1 MPTSTFPRT
10 GKVSSSADQSKVKT
24 AGGRSHQLDEGVGQS
39 VKVPGPANQ
48 LPDNQ
53 GQDPAV
59 GVFDK
64 QGTDANLLTAGGSPL
79 WGMVGIGTGQT
90 QSEVPS
96 TVEDALSL
104 NTVGGLDFWWM
115 PGLGAG
121 KTPIPPKSGVDDL
134 VFYDVQTSAGFN
146 ILTYPWGNVTPGG
159 HTPAIAA
166 AVGSGHTVRVQFDR
180 QMRNHPYLGGVL
192 DPINYKVIEID
203 TSRVLEVFHVEWVTN
218 YNEVRLYTEEFHL
231 VYPWNYRVEVR
242 NVQDADGDVLIYDYE
257 DFSAAGTAFPAAE
270 DMHVFY
276 GLTAGL
282 QASKQTAVTP
292 DIDKPIVTNQDPAPL
307 QTNVLVYSNIKLD
320 IIDPSGSGINASSVI
335 IRANYLDVFG
345 VSTWYDVWKNDAAQP
360 GYAVTK
366 TPVTFGFRYDINPNT
381 NMPDTARITIYVFAY
396 DTASIP
402 NFVET
407 TYYFDTEII
416 DFDPPYLKT
425 SELSPAPGSVD
436 NAANAPI
443 VVSVVDQKA
452 GVDPATDRVKIWV
465 NSILAWNGASPQLG
479 FTGSRVATS
488 PKGYKYTI
496 IPDSDLPH
504 NTIVL
509 IDVHAY
515 DLAGVPNF
523 LDTSYTFHV
532 EAIPSLLKAKQLVAV
547 ADDAIKLIFTG
558 DVVTQAGGYNL
569 ALGYTIVD
577 LDGIENPVVKSVYPI
592 SEKVANYVILEVMG
606 MREKG
611 RYQLTMDYYKIY
623 DELGNPL
630 KNVTVK
636 WRMRRTKVDSA
647 LLGAAQRFD
656 KRIGS
661 NIRGILEA
669 VMLSD
674 EEIGGDY

>member
-1 MPTSTFPRT
+1 MPTFPT
-10 GKVSSSADQSKVKT
+10 KKASDTDLGKIKT
-24 AGGRSHQLDEGVGQS
+24 AGGRSHQLDTGVGQG
-39 VKVPGPANQ
+39 VKIPGPADQ

-53 GQDPAV
+53 GQDPQA

-64 QGTDANLLTAGGSPL
+64 QGINANLLTAGGAPL
-79 WGMVGIGTGQT
+79 WGVPDVGTGQT
-90 QSEVPS
+90 QSPPPS
-96 TVEDALSL
+96 TVEDDLTL
-104 NTVGGLDFWWM
+104 LTTGGLDFHWM
-115 PGLGAG
+115 PGLGQG
-121 KTPIPPKSGVDDL
+121 NRPSGPKSGVDDL
-134 VFYDVQTSAGFN
+134 AFYDVQTSAGFN
-146 ILTYPWGNVTPGG
+146 ILTYPWGNVTPSG
-159 HTPAIAA
+159 HTPGIAA

-192 DPINYKVIEID
+192 DPRNYKVIEID

-231 VYPWNYRVEVR
+231 VYPWDYRVEVR
-242 NVQDADGDVLIYDYE
+242 NVQDEDGDVLVYDFE
-257 DFSAAGTAFPAAE
+257 DFSAAGSAFPAAE

-282 QASKQTAVTP
+282 QASKQIDVTP

-320 IIDPSGSGINASSVI
+320 IVDPSGSGINANSVI
-335 IRANYLDVFG
+335 IRANYLDVYG
-345 VSTWYDVWKNDAAQP
+345 VSTWYDVWKNDAQQP
-360 GYAVTK
+360 GYVVTK
-366 TPVTFGFRYDINPNT
+366 TPITFGFRYDINPNT
-381 NMPDTARITIYVFAY
+381 DMPDTARITIYVFAY

-425 SELSPAPGSVD
+425 SELSPVPSSMD
-436 NAANAPI
+436 NPANTPI
-443 VVSVVDQKA
+443 VVSVVDLKA
-452 GVDPATDRVKIWV
+452 GVDPAAGRVRIWV
-465 NSILAWNGASPQLG
+465 NSILAWDGASPQPG

-496 IPDSDLPH
+496 IPNDDLPH
-504 NTIVL
+504 NSIVL

-532 EAIPSLLKAKQLVAV
+532 EAIPSLLRAKQLVAV

-558 DVVTQAGGYNL
+558 DVVTQAGGY
-569 ALGYTIVD
+569 AQVTGYTIVD
-577 LDGIENPVVKSVYPI
+577 LDGVENPVVKSVYPI
-592 SEKVANYVILEVMG
+592 NEKVADYVILEVVG

-611 RYQLTMDYYKIY
+611 RYQLTVAYHKIY

-630 KNVTVK
+630 KDIVVK
-636 WRMRRTKVDSA
+636 WQMRRTKVDSA

-661 NIRGILEA
+661 KIRGILEA
-669 VMLSD
+669 IMLSD

>member
-1 MPTSTFPRT
+1 MATNFPTS
-10 GKVSSSADQSKVKT
+10 KVSSSGDQGKIKN
-24 AGGRSHQLDEGVGQS
+24 AGGRSHQLDEGVGQG

-48 LPDNQ
+48 LPDNG
-53 GQDPAV
+53 GQDPRA

-64 QGTDANLLTAGGSPL
+64 QGTNGNLLTAGGREL
-79 WGMVGIGTGQT
+79 WGVSGSIGTGDT
-90 QSEVPS
+90 RSTEPS
-96 TVEDALSL
+96 GVEDGLSL

-115 PGLGAG
+115 PGLGSG
-121 KTPIPPKSGVDDL
+121 KTPIPPKSAVEEL
-134 VFYDVQTSAGFN
+134 LFYDVQASAGFN
-146 ILTYPWGNVTPGG
+146 ILTYQWGNVTPGG

-180 QMRNHPYLGGVL
+180 QMRNHPYLGGLL
-192 DPINYKVIEID
+192 DPRNYRVTEID
-203 TSRVLEVFHVEWVTN
+203 TSRVMQVFHVEWVTA

-231 VYPWNYRVEVR
+231 VYPWNYRVEVW
-242 NVQDADGDVLIYDYE
+242 NVQDADGDVLVYDYE
-257 DFSAAGTAFPAAE
+257 DFSAAGTAFPAA
-270 DMHVFY
+270 DKLYSFY
-276 GLTAGL
+276 GLEAGL
-282 QASKQTAVTP
+282 QASEQTAVSP

-320 IIDPSGSGINASSVI
+320 IVDPSGSGINASSVI
-335 IRANYLDVFG
+335 IRANYLDVYG

-366 TPVTFGFRYDINPNT
+366 TPITFGFRYDINPNT

-416 DFDPPYLKT
+416 DFDPPYLKI

-452 GVDPATDRVKIWV
+452 GVDPATNRVKIWV
-465 NSILAWNGASPQLG
+465 NSILAWNGASPQPG

-496 IPDSDLPH
+496 IPDTDLPH

-509 IDVHAY
+509 INVQAY

-532 EAIPSLLKAKQLVAV
+532 EAIPSLLKVQQLIAV
-547 ADDAIKLIFTG
+547 ANDAIKLIFTG
-558 DVVTQAGGYNL
+558 DVVTQAGGY
-569 ALGYTIVD
+569 AQASGYTIVD
-577 LDGIENPVVKSVYPI
+577 LDGVENPVVKSVYPI
-592 SEKVANYVILEVMG
+592 NEKVANYVILEVVG

-611 RYQLTMDYYKIY
+611 RYRLTMDYYKIY
-623 DELGNPL
+623 DEDGNPL
-630 KNVTVK
+630 KNIVAK
-636 WRMRRTKVDSA
+636 WQMRRTKVDSA

-674 EEIGGDY
+674 EEIGGNY